1 MTNTNT
7 HAPIDFLLIEF
18 PLAADA
24 SSMAAALSN
33 LVDQGTIVL
42 FDIALV
48 YKAGE
53 ADFGRRDL
61 TADTTLAAFVGAQ
74 SGLFDDEDIS
84 QAIGAMEAGTQALM
98 VAYENSWAIP
108 FVAAALDADG
118 QVIAGG
124 RIPASVVNE
133 ALDATESQ
141 S

>member
-1 MTNTNT
+1 
-7 HAPIDFLLIEF
+7 
-18 PLAADA
+18 
-24 SSMAAALSN
+24 
-33 LVDQGTIVL
+33 
-42 FDIALV
+42 
-48 YKAGE
+48 
-53 ADFGRRDL
+53 
-61 TADTTLAAFVGAQ
+61 
-74 SGLFDDEDIS
+74 
-84 QAIGAMEAGTQALM
+84 MEAGTQALM

>member
-24 SSMAAALSN
+24 SSMAAALSD

-53 ADFGRRDL
+53 ADFGV
-61 TADTTLAAFVGAQ
+61 TAHLRG
-74 SGLFDDEDIS
+74 
-84 QAIGAMEAGTQALM
+84 
-98 VAYENSWAIP
+98 
-108 FVAAALDADG
+108 
-118 QVIAGG
+118 
-124 RIPASVVNE
+124 
-133 ALDATESQ
+133 
-141 S
+141 